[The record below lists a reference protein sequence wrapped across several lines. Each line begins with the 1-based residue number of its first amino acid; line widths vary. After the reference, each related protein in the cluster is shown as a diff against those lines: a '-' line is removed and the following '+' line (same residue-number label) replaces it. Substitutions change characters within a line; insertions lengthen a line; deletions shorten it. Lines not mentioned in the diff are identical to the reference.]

1 MTFDHDVVEFIGL
14 LALVALLCFAAY
26 AHASEE
32 EPMKIQNAIIITD
45 RNTVIQM
52 TIDEQADFTGNV
64 VFARDKLPPS
74 LASELINPTSCDD
87 LAEAVR
93 LLEEIPEPNLTDL
106 LTLRKLRE
114 WQREAGCPTD
124 PEC

>member
-1 MTFDHDVVEFIGL
+1 MIFDHDVVEFLGL
-14 LALVALLCFAAY
+14 LALVGLLCFAAY
-26 AHASEE
+26 AQAE
-32 EPMKIQNAIIITD
+32 
-45 RNTVIQM
+45 VI
-52 TIDEQADFTGNV
+52 D
-64 VFARDKLPPS
+64 
-74 LASELINPTSCDD
+74 PTRCAD

-93 LLEEIPEPNLTDL
+93 LLEDIPEPSLTDL